1 MRADRNNRLK
11 YFKAARGM
19 MDITDCRDMSSLQT
33 ILFMILFLQ
42 SSANLST
49 CYSYIGI
56 ALRSALR
63 MGLHRNL
70 TYNFNPIER
79 ETRRRV
85 FWIIRKMDT
94 YVAALLGFP
103 KMLSDQDVDQELPIE
118 VDDEYITET
127 AILPMPAG
135 KLSVY
140 TASNAHTR
148 LMAVLAKVIREIYP
162 TKAVQQS
169 IPGNARP
176 TYVISH
182 AKIKEIEVDLQDWLD
197 KLPMGLRP
205 GGDASES
212 IVRVQQLLR
221 MAYAHVQMM
230 LYRPFLHYV
239 SSKHTEGKPVD
250 ERSYACAAAC
260 VSVSRN
266 IVHITAEMQRRGLL
280 IGAYWFT
287 MYTTFFAILSLA
299 FFVLEN
305 PTKRGTEEILA
316 NASAGRDA
324 LKALART
331 SMAADRCSQT
341 LTGLF
346 EQLRIKV
353 AESRQH
359 IIPEKNNK
367 RRSMGQQLHNQLNAG
382 QGPSGRS
389 SATGSPAIYS
399 SPVMTGLTQRALT
412 FPIQP
417 PSDRPVPR
425 GNIEPGLYT
434 PTSMSDPNLRQT
446 FQDLMT
452 PGMDST
458 GTSTPDNNNIN
469 SPSMQRPTN
478 GGNASSGGDFY
489 PPFSDA
495 GLTDLSAM
503 MFPSSD
509 PFAYP
514 NQPML
519 SYENRHPTSNANVK
533 AEFLNSNANTNP
545 AFLQNSTST
554 TSNPRNIFLGNI
566 GPSTSSASTA
576 TFKSN
581 QTLKSNNGRQ
591 GGIHSSSQNPNL
603 GYDNLEGQAFGPLP
617 PYLMDQQG
625 LGMGMDLSGV
635 TGLDPLGG
643 GTGFTPGL
651 GAGQGWEDMF
661 GEWTTPGDP
670 QQSGGEMKGL

>member
-1 MRADRNNRLK
+1 
-11 YFKAARGM
+11 
-19 MDITDCRDMSSLQT
+19 MDITDCRDMQSLQA

-70 TYNFNPIER
+70 AFANFNYIEL

-103 KMLSDQDVDQELPIE
+103 KMLSDQDVDQELPSE
-118 VDDEYITET
+118 VDDDYITET
-127 AILPMPAG
+127 KMDKMPPE
-135 KLSVY
+135 KLSVF

-148 LMAVLAKVIREIYP
+148 LMAILAKVIREIYP
-162 TKAVQQS
+162 TKAVQQ
-169 IPGNARP
+169 IVPGSATP

-182 AKIKEIEVDLQDWLD
+182 AKIKDIEIDLQDWLD
-197 KLPMGLRP
+197 KLPMGLKP
-205 GGDASES
+205 GGEASED

-239 SSKHTEGKPVD
+239 SSKHNEGKPVD
-250 ERSYACAAAC
+250 DRSYACAAAC

-305 PTKRGTEEILA
+305 PTKPGTEEILA
-316 NASAGRDA
+316 NAAAGRDA

-331 SMAADRCSQT
+331 SLAADRCSQS

-346 EQLRIKV
+346 EQLRIKM
-353 AESRQH
+353 AESRSQNA
-359 IIPEKNNK
+359 PDKTNK
-367 RRSMGQQLHNQLNAG
+367 RRSMGQQLHVQLNT
-382 QGPSGRS
+382 QNST
-389 SATGSPAIYS
+389 SATNSPSYS
-399 SPVMTGLTQRALT
+399 PPAMPGLTQRSMT
-412 FPIQP
+412 FPAHP
-417 PSDRPVPR
+417 NKATPR
-425 GNIEPGLYT
+425 SNIEKGRYT
-434 PTSMSDPNLRQT
+434 PTSMSDSNLRQT
-446 FQDLMT
+446 FQNLMT
-452 PGMDST
+452 PGMAST
-458 GTSTPDNNNIN
+458 GSSTPDTNTTLGSPALSN
-469 SPSMQRPTN
+469 SR
-478 GGNASSGGDFY
+478 GVAGSGQDFH

-503 MFPSSD
+503 MFPSAD

-519 SYENRHPTSNANVK
+519 SYDSRHSNENSNVK
-533 AEFLNSNANTNP
+533 AEFLGTNANANP
-545 AFLQNSTST
+545 AFLNNSTAS
-554 TSNPRNIFLGNI
+554 TSNPRNMFLGNI
-566 GPSTSSASTA
+566 GPNTYKSTSS
-576 TFKSN
+576 
-581 QTLKSNNGRQ
+581 GQ
-591 GGIHSSSQNPNL
+591 GGIQSQGQNPNQHNL
-603 GYDNLEGQAFGPLP
+603 GYDNLEGQIYGPLP

-643 GTGFTPGL
+643 GAHTGFTPGL
-651 GAGQGWEDMF
+651 TAGQGWEDMF
-661 GEWTTPGDP
+661 GEWTTPGDL
-670 QQSGGEMKGL
+670 QSGGEMKGF